1 MAAASTRTY
10 GATVNAVIELAPSE
24 VALETVAAHA
34 TRAVPVAE
42 PDERVDDLM
51 ARIRGRRFASAAVA
65 AVCVGDRRVGLVTIE
80 RLLAAEPS
88 AIVGDVMDPDLP
100 IVAGHR
106 TQEEVVWEALHH
118 NEPGLAV
125 LDDDGNWLG
134 LISPQQ
140 LLSVLLEEHDQAS
153 FYLADAVDTQTEA
166 LIIRGLSVGVSVRR
180 VTVREFITGL
190 LIGALIAIVVY
201 PLTLALWGN
210 PAVSLSVALAL
221 LGACTIATLIAMV
234 LPWLLSLFRVDPAF
248 GSGPLATVIQD
259 ILSIL
264 TYLLITDWIVY

>member
-1 MAAASTRTY
+1 M
-10 GATVNAVIELAPSE
+10 I
-24 VALETVAAHA
+24 
-34 TRAVPVAE
+34 
-42 PDERVDDLM
+42 
-51 ARIRGRRFASAAVA
+51 AAV
-65 AVCVGDRRVGLVTIE
+65 
-80 RLLAAEPS
+80 
-88 AIVGDVMDPDLP
+88 
-100 IVAGHR
+100 
-106 TQEEVVWEALHH
+106 VVDAFDKQLQQQVLIAFFI
-118 NEPGLAV
+118 PGV
-125 LDDDGNWLG
+125 
-134 LISPQQ
+134 
-140 LLSVLLEEHDQAS
+140 V
-153 FYLADAVDTQTEA
+153 YLADAVGTQTEA

-180 VTVREFITGL
+180 VAVREFITGL

-264 TYLLITDWIVY
+264 TYLLITAWIVY

>member
-65 AVCVGDRRVGLVTIE
+65 TVCVGDRLVGLVTIE

-180 VTVREFITGL
+180 VAVREFITGL